1 MEVLVNVPK
10 EVIADFRNHL
20 FFAMKYLGLGEPTPM
35 QYEIAK
41 QLQHGPTD
49 FILAAG
55 RGTGK
60 STLTAIFVSWY
71 LLSNPDK
78 TVMVLSATQQK
89 AIEFV
94 SQTRKILAVV
104 PYCKHMKPGDH
115 TKDSALG
122 FNVETRTRF
131 TQDLSC
137 TARGSTSQLTGLH
150 ADLCICDDVEISTN
164 TQTAE
169 ARENLLH
176 KLTELES
183 IRNKGSRVI
192 FLGTP
197 HSSESI
203 YTVLKQGYPLL
214 KYPAIMPDPT
224 LEGQAE
230 DIADWIWE
238 LELQPGEP
246 TQPERFD
253 FDMLMDRKA
262 KIGPSAFALQYM
274 LDTSLADTE
283 KYPLRLCDLIVFDVN
298 PEEAPEKI
306 MWQGQNANKKLPSWG
321 LSGDMIMEPMYIAQ
335 EFMPYQHRHM
345 VIDPSGRGNDET
357 AVCVASTHGG
367 IIYIHELIGWEGGY
381 NDAVLTKIAKM
392 TFEYDIKL
400 IRVESNFGDGLFSKV
415 LAPIVLDYCGPTA
428 IEEFRVAG
436 FKEKRI
442 IETLEPV
449 LSQHRL
455 CWDRR
460 VAKDEKNQIQLTRM
474 WSIRGALKHDDRVDA
489 LSSAVDYYK
498 DHMSIDTDK
507 VVESNRQ
514 KNWENQVQKWAENF
528 RAGDY
533 VPHSGAI
540 KDLGPAKKR
549 KNTGGQWGWN

>member
-1 MEVLVNVPK
+1 MEIPQEVLQ
-10 EVIADFRNHL
+10 DFRNHV

-35 QYEIAK
+35 QYEIAR
-41 QLQHGPTD
+41 QLQEGPTD
-49 FILAAG
+49 FIMAAG

-60 STLTAIFVSWY
+60 STLTAIFASWF
-71 LLSNPDK
+71 LLCNPDK

-94 SQTRKILAVV
+94 SQTRKILTVV
-104 PYCKHMKPGDH
+104 PYCKEMAPGDH

-122 FNVETRTRF
+122 FNIETRTTF
-131 TQDLSC
+131 TQDMSC

-169 ARENLLH
+169 ARESLLH

-183 IRNKGSRVI
+183 IRNKGSRVL

-203 YTVLKQGYPLL
+203 YTVLREAYPIV
-214 KYPAIMPDPT
+214 KYPALMPDPT
-224 LEGQAE
+224 IQGQAQ
-230 DIADWIWE
+230 DVADWIWD
-238 LELQPGEP
+238 LGLQPGDS

-253 FDMLMDRKA
+253 EEMLMDRKA

-274 LDTSLADTE
+274 LDTSLADAD
-283 KYPLRLCDLIVFDVN
+283 KYPLKLSDLVVFDVDL
-298 PEEAPEKI
+298 EEAPEKVV
-306 MWQGQNANKKLPSWG
+306 WQGQNSNKKLPSWG
-321 LSGDMIMEPMYIAQ
+321 LSGDMIMEPMYVATDYL
-335 EFMPYQHRHM
+335 PYTHRHM
-345 VIDPSGRGNDET
+345 VVDPSGRGKDET
-357 AVCVASTHGG
+357 AVCVASTLGG
-367 IIYIHELIGWEGGY
+367 MIYIHELTGWEGGY
-381 NDAVLTKIAKM
+381 NDAVLKKIAKLAN
-392 TFEYDIKL
+392 EYSLKL
-400 IRVESNFGDGLFSKV
+400 VRVESNFGDGLFAKV
-415 LAPIVLDYCGPTA
+415 LAPILLDYCGPIA

-436 FKEKRI
+436 FKEKRM

-449 LSQHRL
+449 MSQHRL

-460 VAKDEKNQIQLTRM
+460 VAKDEKNQIQLTRLCE
-474 WSIRGALKHDDRVDA
+474 IRGALKHDDRVDA

-498 DHMSIDTDK
+498 DHMSLDTDK
-507 VVESNRQ
+507 VVGINKQ
-514 KNWENQVQKWAENF
+514 KSWEKMVDKWANDF

-540 KDLGPAKKR
+540 RETSRTNKPKR
-549 KNTGGQWGWN
+549 IGGQWGW